1 MGAHEWFP
9 INGLLPNTKMIAD
22 AEGQEALLFLM
33 PYTSNLPKPHL
44 PNADAETN
52 AMEQELGRPRL
63 RFKPVRPLLNQQA
76 HCLVVL
82 W

>member
-1 MGAHEWFP
+1 MVP
-9 INGLLPNTKMIAD
+9 YNNGLLPNTKMIAD
-22 AEGQEALLFLM
+22 AEGQEALLVLM

-52 AMEQELGRPRL
+52 AMEQELGRPRPRL
-63 RFKPVRPLLNQQA
+63 RFKLVRPLLNQQA
-76 HCLVVL
+76 DCLAIL